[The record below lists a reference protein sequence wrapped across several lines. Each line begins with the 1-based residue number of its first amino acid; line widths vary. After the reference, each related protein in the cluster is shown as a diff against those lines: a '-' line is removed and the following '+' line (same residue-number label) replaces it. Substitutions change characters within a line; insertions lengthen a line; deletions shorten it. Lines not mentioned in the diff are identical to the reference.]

1 MPSAVPP
8 SFCPFMLPEEPREH
22 ICEGEPLPD
31 GHHAAPEH
39 QDVDW
44 IGPAN
49 QGGGHVP
56 DDYESRSPPREGLER
71 ESMG

>member
-1 MPSAVPP
+1 MEPELIPFSLPAVP
-8 SFCPFMLPEEPREH
+8 REV
-22 ICEGEPLPD
+22 ICGGERMPD
-31 GHHAAPEH
+31 GHHARPEW

-56 DDYESRSPPREGLER
+56 DDYQWPSGPRERQER